1 MAVYRNQAC
10 PIIFLPMITVE
21 SVTKIF
27 NGKPAVDTISFQ
39 AHDQEILVLL
49 GTSGCGKTTTLKM
62 INRLIEADSGNI
74 LINGKNIRDQ
84 KPEELRMGIG
94 FVMQHSG
101 LFPHYTIQQNIAVV
115 PELLKWD
122 RKKTENRTH
131 ELLGKL
137 HLSEDVLSRFP
148 GELSGGQQQ
157 RVGIARALIAN
168 TPVLLM
174 DEPFGALDNITKADI
189 HSEFKSL
196 EELKNK
202 TIILVTHDVQE
213 AFELGHRICLMDK
226 GKIIQTGTPKEMLY
240 HPQNDFVSE
249 FFAENRLLLEY
260 KTAVLKDLDTFL
272 NSENMYREFGFTE
285 NTGVWDALQKLN
297 TGHRNTEHYETL
309 IRAFNEYR
317 KLQII

>member
-1 MAVYRNQAC
+1 
-10 PIIFLPMITVE
+10 MITIE
-21 SVTKIF
+21 SVSKNF
-27 NGKPAVDTISFQ
+27 NGKPAVDNISFQ
-39 AHDQEILVLL
+39 AHDKEILVLL

-74 LINGKNIRDQ
+74 LIDGKNIRDQ
-84 KPEELRMGIG
+84 KIEDLRMGIG

-101 LFPHYTIQQNIAVV
+101 LFPHYTIRQNIAIV

-122 RKKTENRTH
+122 KKKTENKTE
-131 ELLGKL
+131 ELLHKL

-148 GELSGGQQQ
+148 SELSGGQQQ
-157 RVGIARALIAN
+157 RVGIARALIADS
-168 TPVLLM
+168 PILLM

-240 HPQNDFVSE
+240 HPENDDFVKD

-260 KTAVLKDLDTFL
+260 KVATLKDINDF
-272 NSENMYREFGFTE
+272 NSENLFDEFNFTE
-285 NTGVWDALQKLN
+285 NTNIWNALQKLSSDHKN
-297 TGHRNTEHYETL
+297 TAYYENL
-309 IRAFNEYR
+309 IRAFNDYR
-317 KLQII
+317 KLQIV

>member
-1 MAVYRNQAC
+1 
-10 PIIFLPMITVE
+10 MIAVE
-21 SVTKIF
+21 SVSKKF
-27 NGKPAVDTISFQ
+27 NGKPAVDHISFQ
-39 AHDQEILVLL
+39 AYDQEILVLL

-74 LINGKNIRDQ
+74 FIDGKNIRDQ

-94 FVMQHSG
+94 FVMQHAG
-101 LFPHYTIQQNIAVV
+101 LFPHYTIKQNIAVV

-131 ELLGKL
+131 ELLSKL

-148 GELSGGQQQ
+148 NELSGGQQQ

-196 EELKNK
+196 EELQNK

-226 GKIIQTGTPKEMLY
+226 GRIVQAGTPKEMLY

-260 KTAVLKDLDTFL
+260 KTAVLKDLDTL
-272 NSENMYREFGFTE
+272 QNSEILYDELDFTE
-285 NTGVWDALQKLN
+285 HTNVWDALQKLSSN
-297 TGHRNTEHYETL
+297 HRNTEYYENL
-309 IRAFNEYR
+309 IRAFNNYR
-317 KLQII
+317 KQQIV

>member
-1 MAVYRNQAC
+1 
-10 PIIFLPMITVE
+10 MITVE
-21 SVTKIF
+21 SVSKSF
-27 NGKPAVDTISFQ
+27 NGKKAVDHISFQ
-39 AHDQEILVLL
+39 ASDQEILVFL

-84 KPEELRMGIG
+84 KPEDLRMGIG

-122 RKKTENRTH
+122 KKKTVRRTH
-131 ELLGKL
+131 ELLAKL
-137 HLSEDVLSRFP
+137 HLSEEVLQRFP
-148 GELSGGQQQ
+148 HELSGGQQQ
-157 RVGIARALIAN
+157 RVGIARALIADS
-168 TPVLLM
+168 PVLLM
-174 DEPFGALDNITKADI
+174 DEPFGALDNITRADI

-213 AFELGHRICLMDK
+213 AFELGHRICLMDH
-226 GKIIQTGTPKEMLY
+226 GKIIQTGTPREMLY
-240 HPQNDFVSE
+240 QPATHFVRD

-260 KTAVLKDLDTFL
+260 KVAALHHISPFL
-272 NSENMYREFGFTE
+272 TSENSYYRPDSTD
-285 NTGVWDALQKLN
+285 NTSVWDVLQQLSSDHQN
-297 TGHRNTEHYETL
+297 AEVYEEVVK
-309 IRAFNEYR
+309 AFNHY
-317 KLQII
+317 KKSQMV

>member
-1 MAVYRNQAC
+1 
-10 PIIFLPMITVE
+10 MITVE
-21 SVTKIF
+21 SVSKNF
-27 NGKPAVDTISFQ
+27 NGKPAVDNISFQ

-74 LINGKNIRDQ
+74 FIDGKNIRDQ
-84 KPEELRMGIG
+84 KPEDLRMGIG
-94 FVMQHSG
+94 FVMQHAG
-101 LFPHYTIQQNIAVV
+101 LFPHYTIKQNIAVV

-122 RKKTENRTH
+122 RKKTENRTY
-131 ELLGKL
+131 ELLRKL
-137 HLSEDVLSRFP
+137 HLQEDVLSRFP

-226 GKIIQTGTPKEMLY
+226 GKIVQTGTPKEMLY
-240 HPQNDFVSE
+240 HPQNTFVSE

-260 KTAVLKDLDTFL
+260 KTAVLKDVDPFQ
-272 NSENMYREFGFTE
+272 NSENLYNELNFTE
-285 NTGVWDALQKLN
+285 NTSVWDALQKLSSS
-297 TGHRNTEHYETL
+297 HKNTEYYEKL
-309 IRAFNEYR
+309 IKTFNEYR
-317 KLQII
+317 KLQIV

>member
-1 MAVYRNQAC
+1 
-10 PIIFLPMITVE
+10 MITVE
-21 SVTKIF
+21 SVSKNF
-27 NGKPAVDTISFQ
+27 NGKLAVDHISFQ
-39 AHDQEILVLL
+39 AYDQEILVLL

-74 LINGKNIRDQ
+74 LIDGKNIRDQ
-84 KPEELRMGIG
+84 KAEELRMGIG

-101 LFPHYTIQQNIAVV
+101 LFPHYTIKQNIAVV
-115 PELLKWD
+115 PELLKWGK
-122 RKKTENRTH
+122 KKTENRTE
-131 ELLGKL
+131 ELLHKL
-137 HLSEDVLSRFP
+137 HLSGDVLSRFP
-148 GELSGGQQQ
+148 DELSGGQQQ

-226 GKIIQTGTPKEMLY
+226 GKIIQTGTPKEILY
-240 HPQNDFVSE
+240 RPQNGFVSD

-260 KTAVLKDLDTFL
+260 KIATLKDVGSFL
-272 NSENMYREFGFTE
+272 NSENLYREFRFTE
-285 NTGVWDALQKLN
+285 NTNVWSALQKLSSDHSN
-297 TGHRNTEHYETL
+297 TAYYENL
-309 IRAFNEYR
+309 IKAFNDYR
-317 KLQII
+317 KLQIV

>member
-1 MAVYRNQAC
+1 
-10 PIIFLPMITVE
+10 MIKVE
-21 SVTKIF
+21 SVSKNF
-27 NGKPAVDTISFQ
+27 NGKPAVDHISFH
-39 AHDQEILVLL
+39 ANDQEILVLL

-74 LINGKNIRDQ
+74 FIDGKNIRDQ

-94 FVMQHSG
+94 FVMQHAG
-101 LFPHYTIQQNIAVV
+101 LFPHYTIRQNIAVV

-122 RKKTENRTH
+122 KVKTQNRTY
-131 ELLGKL
+131 ELLHKL

-148 GELSGGQQQ
+148 NELSGGQQQ

-240 HPQNDFVSE
+240 RPQNDFVTD

-260 KTAVLKDLDTFL
+260 KIATLKDTGTVL
-272 NSENMYREFGFTE
+272 NSELGFNE
-285 NTGVWDALQKLN
+285 NTSVWDALQKLSSDHKN
-297 TGHRNTEHYETL
+297 TLYYENL
-309 IRAFNEYR
+309 IKAFNDYR

>member
-1 MAVYRNQAC
+1 
-10 PIIFLPMITVE
+10 MITVE
-21 SVTKIF
+21 SVSKSF
-27 NGKPAVDTISFQ
+27 NGKIAVDHISFQ
-39 AHDQEILVLL
+39 ANDQEILVLL

-84 KPEELRMGIG
+84 KAEELRMGIG

-122 RKKTENRTH
+122 KKKTAARTH
-131 ELLGKL
+131 ELLEKL
-137 HLSEDVLSRFP
+137 HLSEEVLSRFP
-148 GELSGGQQQ
+148 NELSGGQQQ
-157 RVGIARALIAN
+157 RVGIARALIAD

-213 AFELGHRICLMDK
+213 AFELGHRICLMDQ
-226 GKIIQTGTPKEMLY
+226 GKIVQTGTPKEMLY
-240 HPQNDFVSE
+240 QPANNFVRD

-260 KTAVLKDLDTFL
+260 KVATLQDIGPFFT
-272 NSENMYREFGFTE
+272 SENSHYTLEDSDYTS
-285 NTGVWDALQKLN
+285 VWNALQKLSSD
-297 TGHRNTEHYETL
+297 HKNTEVYERL
-309 IRAFNEYR
+309 IRAFNDYR
-317 KLQII
+317 KLQIV

>member
-1 MAVYRNQAC
+1 
-10 PIIFLPMITVE
+10 MITVE
-21 SVTKIF
+21 SVSKNF
-27 NGKPAVDTISFQ
+27 NGKPAVDDISFQ

-62 INRLIEADSGNI
+62 INRLVEADSGNI
-74 LINGKNIRDQ
+74 SINGKNIRDQ

-115 PELLKWD
+115 PELLRWD

-131 ELLGKL
+131 ELLNKL
-137 HLSEDVLSRFP
+137 HLSEDMLSRFP
-148 GELSGGQQQ
+148 SELSGGQQQ

-226 GKIIQTGTPKEMLY
+226 GKIIQTGTPEEMLY
-240 HPQNDFVSE
+240 RPQNDFVNE
-249 FFAENRLLLEY
+249 FFTENRLLLEY
-260 KTAVLKDLDTFL
+260 KIAVLKDLA
-272 NSENMYREFGFTE
+272 NSESLYSEFGFTE
-285 NTGVWDALQKLN
+285 NTSVWNALQKLSSD
-297 TGHRNTEHYETL
+297 HRNTEYYESL

-317 KLQII
+317 KLQIV

>member
-1 MAVYRNQAC
+1 
-10 PIIFLPMITVE
+10 MITVE
-21 SVTKIF
+21 SVSKSF
-27 NGKPAVDTISFQ
+27 NGKLAVDNISFQ
-39 AHDQEILVLL
+39 ANDKEILVLL

-74 LINGKNIRDQ
+74 LIDGKNIRD
-84 KPEELRMGIG
+84 KKVEDLRMGIG

-101 LFPHYTIQQNIAVV
+101 LFPHYTIKQNIAVV

-122 RKKTENRTH
+122 KQKIQNRTV
-131 ELLGKL
+131 ELLHKL
-137 HLSEDVLSRFP
+137 HLPEEVLSSFP
-148 GELSGGQQQ
+148 NELSGGQQQ

-168 TPVLLM
+168 SPILLM

-240 HPQNDFVSE
+240 RPTNQFVKD

-260 KTAVLKDLDTFL
+260 KVASLNDVNSFI
-272 NSENMYREFGFTE
+272 NSENIINEFQFTE
-285 NTGVWDALQKLN
+285 DTSVWNALQKLSSDEKN
-297 TGHRNTEHYETL
+297 TNAYEML
-309 IRAFNEYR
+309 IKAFNDYR
-317 KLQII
+317 KLQIV